1 MSYTLF
7 VDSGSN
13 LPARK
18 LQELSI
24 RVVPFHYE
32 LDGKLIRCPDYPDG
46 FDGHSYYDRLRAG
59 AVVKTSLINSADF
72 YNAFRPEVAAGSDVM
87 YVGLSSGIS
96 GTVQSATLAAEQ
108 LMEEFPSRRV
118 RVVDS
123 MGAGLGTGL
132 LACKA
137 ADYRDEGLDID
148 QAVIKLNYD
157 RDNLCEYFTVDDLM
171 FLKRTGRVSGVT
183 AVIGSMLQIKPML
196 RGDESGKIV
205 VCGKIRGRKRAIAE
219 LAEIYA
225 KKAVNAAAQRVAIS
239 HGDCLE
245 EAQKLADK
253 IREIASPRELI
264 LSMHE
269 PLTGAHVGPG
279 MLALFFFGDGR

>member
-1 MSYTLF
+1 MSYALY

-24 RVVPFHYE
+24 RVIPFSYE
-32 LDGKLIRCPDYPDG
+32 LNGAVHVCPEYPDG
-46 FDGHSYYDRLRAG
+46 FDGHAYYEHLRQG
-59 AVVKTSLINSADF
+59 AVVKTSLISSGAF
-72 YNAFRPEVAAGSDVM
+72 YDAFRPLVEAGEDLM
-87 YVGLSSGIS
+87 YVGISSGIS
-96 GTVQSATLAAEQ
+96 GTVQSALVAAEQ
-108 LMEEFPSRRV
+108 LMEEFPARRV

-123 MGAGLGTGL
+123 MGAGLGTGI
-132 LACKA
+132 LACRA
-137 ADYRDEGLDID
+137 ADYREEGLDID
-148 QAVIKLNYD
+148 RAVSKLNED
-157 RDNLCEYFTVDDLM
+157 RLNLCEYFTVDNLM

-183 AVIGSMLQIKPML
+183 AAIGTMLQIKPML
-196 RGDESGKIV
+196 RGDEEGKIV

-219 LAEIYA
+219 LTDIYA
-225 KKAVNAAAQRVAIS
+225 KKVANAGAQRVAIS

-245 EAQKLADK
+245 EAQKLAEQ
-253 IREIASPRELI
+253 IRAVANPKELI

-279 MLALFFFGDGR
+279 MLAVFFFGEGR

>member
-72 YNAFRPEVAAGSDVM
+72 YDAFRPEVAAGSDVM

-108 LMEEFPSRRV
+108 LMEEFPGRRV

-148 QAVIKLNYD
+148 QAVIKLNFD

-183 AVIGSMLQIKPML
+183 AAIGSMLQIKPML

>member
-59 AVVKTSLINSADF
+59 AVVKTSLINSSDF
-72 YNAFRPEVAAGSDVM
+72 YDAFRPEVAAGSDVM

-96 GTVQSATLAAEQ
+96 GTVQSANLAAEQ
-108 LMEEFPSRRV
+108 LMEEFPDRRV
-118 RVVDS
+118 RIVDS
-123 MGAGLGTGL
+123 MGAGLGAGL

-148 QAVIKLNYD
+148 QAAIKLNYD
-157 RDNLCEYFTVDDLM
+157 RENLCEYFTVDDLM

-183 AVIGSMLQIKPML
+183 AAIGSMLQIKPML

-205 VCGKIRGRKRAIAE
+205 VCGKIRGRKRAISE

>member
-24 RVVPFHYE
+24 HVIPFSYE
-32 LDGKLIRCPDYPDG
+32 LNGTLHTCPEYPDG
-46 FDGHSYYDRLRAG
+46 FDGRHYYEQLRQG
-59 AVVKTSLINSADF
+59 AVVKTSLISSGAF
-72 YNAFRPEVAAGSDVM
+72 YDAFRPTVAAGSDLM
-87 YVGLSSGIS
+87 YVGISSGIS
-96 GTVQSATLAAEQ
+96 GTVQSALAAAEQ
-108 LMEEFPSRRV
+108 LMDEFPARRV

-123 MGAGLGTGL
+123 MGAGLGTGI
-132 LACKA
+132 LACRA
-137 ADYRDEGLDID
+137 ADYQAEGLDID
-148 QAVIKLNYD
+148 RAVKQLEQD
-157 RDNLCEYFTVDDLM
+157 RLGLCEYFTVDNLM

-183 AVIGSMLQIKPML
+183 AAIGTMLQIKPML
-196 RGDESGKIV
+196 RGDEDGKIV
-205 VCGKIRGRKRAIAE
+205 VCGKIRGRKRAITE
-219 LAEIYA
+219 LTEIYA
-225 KKAVNAAAQRVAIS
+225 KKVVDAGNQRVAIS

-245 EAQKLADK
+245 EAQKLAEQ
-253 IREIASPRELI
+253 IRAVAKPKELI

-279 MLALFFFGDGR
+279 MLAVFFFGDGR

>member
-1 MSYTLF
+1 MSYTIF

-32 LDGKLIRCPDYPDG
+32 LDGNLIRCPDYPDG
-46 FDGHSYYDRLRAG
+46 FDGHSYYERLRAG

-72 YNAFRPEVAAGSDVM
+72 YDAFRPEVAAGSDVM

-148 QAVIKLNYD
+148 QAAIKLNYD
-157 RDNLCEYFTVDDLM
+157 RENLCEYFTVDDLM

-205 VCGKIRGRKRAIAE
+205 VCGKIRGRKRAISE

>member
-32 LDGKLIRCPDYPDG
+32 LDGNLIRCPDYPDG
-46 FDGHSYYDRLRAG
+46 FDGHSYYERLRAG

-72 YNAFRPEVAAGSDVM
+72 YDAFRPEVAAGSDVM

-157 RDNLCEYFTVDDLM
+157 RENLCEYFTVDDLM

-205 VCGKIRGRKRAIAE
+205 VCGKIRGRKRAISE

-279 MLALFFFGDGR
+279 MLALFFFGNGR

>member
-1 MSYTLF
+1 MAYTLF

-24 RVVPFHYE
+24 RVIPFSYE
-32 LDGKLIRCPDYPDG
+32 MDGAVHSCPEYPDG
-46 FDGHSYYDRLRAG
+46 FDGHNYYERLRQG
-59 AVVKTSLINSADF
+59 ASVKTSLISSGEF
-72 YNAFRPEVAAGSDVM
+72 YDKFRPFVADGHDLM
-87 YVGLSSGIS
+87 YVGISSGIS
-96 GTVQSATLAAEQ
+96 GTVQSALVAAEQ
-108 LMEEFPSRRV
+108 LMEEFPARRV

-123 MGAGLGTGL
+123 MGAGLGTGI
-132 LACKA
+132 LACRA
-137 ADYRDEGLDID
+137 ADYRNDGLDID
-148 QAVIKLNYD
+148 RAVEKLNRD
-157 RDNLCEYFTVDDLM
+157 RLNLCEYFTVDNLM

-183 AVIGSMLQIKPML
+183 ATIGTMLQIKPML
-196 RGDESGKIV
+196 RGDEEGKIV

-219 LAEIYA
+219 LTDIYA
-225 KKAVNAAAQRVAIS
+225 KKVVDAGAQRVAIS

-245 EAQKLADK
+245 EAQMLAERLRAVANPK
-253 IREIASPRELI
+253 ELI

-279 MLALFFFGDGR
+279 MLAVFFFGDGR

>member
-32 LDGKLIRCPDYPDG
+32 LDGNLIRCPDYPDG
-46 FDGHSYYDRLRAG
+46 FDGHSYYERLRAG

-72 YNAFRPEVAAGSDVM
+72 YDAFRPEVAAGSDVM

-137 ADYRDEGLDID
+137 ADYRDEGRDID
-148 QAVIKLNYD
+148 QAAIKLNYD
-157 RDNLCEYFTVDDLM
+157 RENLCEYFTVDDLM

-205 VCGKIRGRKRAIAE
+205 VCGKIRGRKRAISE

-279 MLALFFFGDGR
+279 MLALFFFGNGR

>member
-18 LQELSI
+18 LQALAI
-24 RVVPFHYE
+24 HVICFTYE
-32 LDGKLIRCPDYPDG
+32 VDGNLIQCPAYPDG
-46 FDGHSYYDRLRAG
+46 FDGHNYYTRLKQG
-59 AVVKTSLINSADF
+59 SVVKTSLISSAD
-72 YNAFRPEVAAGSDVM
+72 YYDTFRPFVADGSDLM
-87 YVGLSSGIS
+87 YVCISSGIS
-96 GTVQSATLAAEQ
+96 GTMQSAQIAAAQ
-108 LMEEFPSRRV
+108 LMEEYPGRRV

-123 MGAGLGTGL
+123 MGAGLGTGI

-148 QAVIKLNYD
+148 QAVIKLGYD

-171 FLKRTGRVSGVT
+171 FLKGTGRVSGVT
-183 AVIGSMLQIKPML
+183 ATIGTMLQIKPML
-196 RGDESGKIV
+196 RGDEEGKIV
-205 VCGKIRGRKRAIAE
+205 VCGKIRGRKRAITE

-225 KKAVNAAAQRVAIS
+225 KKVVGAAAQRVAIS

-245 EAQKLADK
+245 EAQKLAEK
-253 IREIASPRELI
+253 IREIASPKELI

-279 MLALFFFGDGR
+279 MLAVFFFGNGR

>member
-72 YNAFRPEVAAGSDVM
+72 YDAFRPEVAAGSDVM

-148 QAVIKLNYD
+148 QAAIKLNFD
-157 RDNLCEYFTVDDLM
+157 RENLCEYFTVDDLM

-205 VCGKIRGRKRAIAE
+205 VCGKIRGRKRAISE

>member
-24 RVVPFHYE
+24 HVIPFSYE
-32 LDGKLIRCPDYPDG
+32 LNGTLLTCPEYPDG
-46 FDGHSYYDRLRAG
+46 FDGHNYYEQLRQG
-59 AVVKTSLINSADF
+59 AVVKTSLISSGAF
-72 YNAFRPEVAAGSDVM
+72 YDAFRPMVESGSDVM
-87 YVGLSSGIS
+87 YVGISSGIS
-96 GTVQSATLAAEQ
+96 GTVQSALVAAEQ
-108 LMEEFPSRRV
+108 LMDEFPARRV

-123 MGAGLGTGL
+123 MGAGLGTGI
-132 LACKA
+132 LACRA
-137 ADYRDEGLDID
+137 ADYQAEGLDID
-148 QAVIKLNYD
+148 RAAKQLEQD
-157 RDNLCEYFTVDDLM
+157 RLGLCEYFTVDNLM

-183 AVIGSMLQIKPML
+183 AAIGTMLQIKPML
-196 RGDESGKIV
+196 RGDEDGKIV

-219 LAEIYA
+219 LTEIYA
-225 KKAVNAAAQRVAIS
+225 KKVVDAGSQRVAIS

-245 EAQKLADK
+245 EAQKLAEQ
-253 IREIASPRELI
+253 IRATAKPRELI

-279 MLALFFFGDGR
+279 MLAVFFFGDGR

>member
-18 LQELSI
+18 LQALAI
-24 RVVPFHYE
+24 HVICFTYE
-32 LDGKLIRCPDYPDG
+32 VDGNLIQCPAYPDG
-46 FDGHSYYDRLRAG
+46 FDGHNYYTRLKHG
-59 AVVKTSLINSADF
+59 SVVKTSLISSAD
-72 YNAFRPEVAAGSDVM
+72 YYDTFRPFVADGSDLM
-87 YVGLSSGIS
+87 YVCISSGIS
-96 GTVQSATLAAEQ
+96 GTMQSAQIAAAQ
-108 LMEEFPSRRV
+108 LMEEYPGRRV

-123 MGAGLGTGL
+123 MGAGLGTGI

-148 QAVIKLNYD
+148 QAVIKLSYD

-171 FLKRTGRVSGVT
+171 FLKGTGRVSGVT
-183 AVIGSMLQIKPML
+183 ATIGTMLQIKPML
-196 RGDESGKIV
+196 RGDEEGKIV
-205 VCGKIRGRKRAIAE
+205 VCGKIRGRKRAITE

-225 KKAVNAAAQRVAIS
+225 KKVVGAAAQRVAIS

-245 EAQKLADK
+245 EAQKLAEK
-253 IREIASPRELI
+253 IREIASPKELI

-279 MLALFFFGDGR
+279 MLAVFFFGNGR